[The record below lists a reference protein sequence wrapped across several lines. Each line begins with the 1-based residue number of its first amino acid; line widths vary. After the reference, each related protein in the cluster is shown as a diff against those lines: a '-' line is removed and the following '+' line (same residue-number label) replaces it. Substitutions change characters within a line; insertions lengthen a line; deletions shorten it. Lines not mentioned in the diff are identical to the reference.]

1 MRIPKIY
8 KYAGNSE
15 KETIVLPELEG
26 LQRTEYVFFSDKDK
40 VKFIKKLERIC
51 RSSLE
56 YKEFIS
62 YLINNVGMEFC
73 SFFNNVNMDLGKRI
87 KIEIHHE
94 PFTLFDIASIV
105 LEKFIATG
113 QEINPIKI
121 SEEIMRLHYEGKVG
135 LIPLSI
141 TAHQLVHDGK
151 LFIPLQYLDQG
162 FLRFF
167 KEYKQYIPANSPL
180 ADLLRMKIELSKTT
194 KPDVNGVL
202 NKKYI
207 YINNKYESS
216 PTRIVSDK

>member
-26 LQRTEYVFFSDKDK
+26 LQRTEYVFFSNKDK

>member
-40 VKFIKKLERIC
+40 AKFIKKLERIC